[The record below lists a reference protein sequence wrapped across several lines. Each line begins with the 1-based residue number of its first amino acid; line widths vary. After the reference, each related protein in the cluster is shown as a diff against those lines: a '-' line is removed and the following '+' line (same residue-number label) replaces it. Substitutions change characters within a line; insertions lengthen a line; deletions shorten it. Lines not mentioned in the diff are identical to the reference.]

1 MSDGTP
7 RSGRHAAPRPRRAR
21 TRLLVGA
28 VVAAAV
34 VVVVV
39 AASLGGGG
47 TLALWNGGATT
58 NTATVRSGTATITV
72 SAMTAMNTAVLG
84 PGSGTL
90 GTFTVKNTGTIP
102 LTMRVQ
108 TTATSVAYSSTSDD
122 AVLAELT
129 LHLSLVASAADCR
142 LGLGGASARL
152 ATFDTGSGYYTMP
165 PGGSGTGCVEMD
177 LDADA
182 PQTIAG
188 AVTNFTLT
196 VTGTQVTS

>member
-1 MSDGTP
+1 MSDGMP

-21 TRLLVGA
+21 IRLLVGA

-34 VVVVV
+34 VVVIV

-47 TLALWNGGATT
+47 TLALWNGGAST

-72 SAMTAMNTAVLG
+72 GTMTAMNTAVLG

-108 TTATSVAYSSTSDD
+108 TTATSVAYSATSDD

-142 LGLGGASARL
+142 PGLGGSSSRL

-165 PGGSGTGCVEMD
+165 AGGSGTGCVEID

-182 PQTIAG
+182 PQSIAG